1 MSKIRAIIII
11 LSMILIIFKVI
22 LNSMIILMEIYEV
35 KLKMKIK
42 YRIYKWK
49 IRRILEN
56 YGITRELADEISKNI
71 FEEEYKMVNSLLSLR
86 GLMKIFRSEH
96 IYMR

>member
-1 MSKIRAIIII
+1 MGKIRAIIII
-11 LSMILIIFKVI
+11 LSMTLLIFKVI
-22 LNSMIILMEIYEV
+22 LNSMIILMEIYEM

-49 IRRILEN
+49 IRRILGN